1 MSVEIWDG
9 KSFYELEIC
18 HQKITSS
25 PVGFEHLILRLWGEC
40 ANHYTKTSDPKKG
53 EILTICRK

>member
-9 KSFYELEIC
+9 KSFYELEIG
-18 HQKITSS
+18 HQKIISS
-25 PVGFEHLILRLWGEC
+25 PGGFEHTIARLRGEC

-53 EILTICRK
+53 AILTICSK

>member
-1 MSVEIWDG
+1 MSVDIWDG
-9 KSFYELEIC
+9 KSLYELEIG
-18 HQKITSS
+18 HQKIISS
-25 PVGFEHLILRLWGEC
+25 PGGFEHTIERLRGEC

>member
-1 MSVEIWDG
+1 MSVDIWDG
-9 KSFYELEIC
+9 KSLYELEIG
-18 HQKITSS
+18 HQKIISS
-25 PVGFEHLILRLWGEC
+25 PGGIEHTIARLRGEC

>member
-1 MSVEIWDG
+1 MSVDIWDG
-9 KSFYELEIC
+9 KSLYELEIG
-18 HQKITSS
+18 HQKIISS
-25 PVGFEHLILRLWGEC
+25 PGGFEHTIARLWGEC